1 MIDIFSMN
9 HASENA
15 VQCQMMKV
23 GISSEN
29 PEQFEIAFIA
39 ETGGIL
45 ERVKLFSVKARQL
58 MIQALAAEIEYAEKD
73 MMLIAE
79 GEEPQKTETMEN
91 PDTEI
96 PF

>member
-1 MIDIFSMN
+1 MK

-29 PEQFEIAFIA
+29 PEQFEIAFI
-39 ETGGIL
+39 ETGKEF
-45 ERVKLFSVKARQL
+45 ERVQLFSAKARKL
-58 MIQALAAEIEYAEKD
+58 MIQALEAEIEYAEKD
-73 MMLIAE
+73 MMLIAQ

-91 PDTEI
+91 PINEV

>member
-1 MIDIFSMN
+1 MDIFSMK

-29 PEQFEIAFIA
+29 PEKYEIAFIA
-39 ETGGIL
+39 ETGKVF
-45 ERVKLFSVKARQL
+45 ERVQLFSAKAREL
-58 MIQALAAEIEYAEKD
+58 MIQALEAEIEYAKKD
-73 MMLIAE
+73 MMLIAQ

-91 PDTEI
+91 PINEV